1 MHRVVSSDTSQQHT
15 DLRNELTEME
25 VNHFEKLD
33 KMISEVKRTLTSS
46 KEGLLATENKISKIS
61 KDLET
66 KISLNIGGRIFTT
79 TLGNLVQEK
88 GTFFSAMFSDHF
100 DSTPDKDGTYFIDRD
115 SDLFVPI
122 IRYLRNPTAL
132 PDFIQLDKDG
142 LFDLFEQEVDF
153 YQIRSLKEIMTE
165 YIRIKATSTGFP
177 IERVIRCGK
186 SELWVDG
193 TTIFAFQKCEAIQTE
208 IVLHPCNKWKIRI
221 PGKPNT
227 LRVGV
232 VTENYALYGLLNPVE
247 IQKAIEESRYENDNE
262 NDACCII
269 SSLGNRW
276 FWPECL
282 DHIYSVQPQRD
293 WKCPRFDTQGYVVEL
308 TLKDGTLSINVNGT
322 ICDPAFQNIP
332 SEYVY
337 PLIVISLCEHS
348 EIAIEKLE

>member
-1 MHRVVSSDTSQQHT
+1 MQMDTTQQHT
-15 DLRNELTEME
+15 DLRNELTEIE

-33 KMISEVKRTLTSS
+33 KMISDVKRTFTSS

-153 YQIRSLKEIMTE
+153 YQIRSLKKIMTE
-165 YIRIKATSTGFP
+165 YIRIKILSMEFS
-177 IERVIRCGK
+177 IERVIRREK
-186 SELWVDG
+186 SELMIAG
-193 TTIFAFQKCEAIQTE
+193 PTLIMFADQEHKNDENPYGAEMILQPCARWKI
-208 IVLHPCNKWKIRI
+208 IVL
-221 PGKPNT
+221 GKLT
-227 LRVGV
+227 RFFVGV
-232 VTENYALYGLLNPVE
+232 VPETYEVNPTELDCNP
-247 IQKAIEESRYENDNE
+247 YE
-262 NDACCII
+262 ACTIC
-269 SSLGNRW
+269 STGERW
-276 FWPECL
+276 VWPDCL
-282 DHIYSVQPQRD
+282 DDVYDTDPAPD
-293 WKCPRFDTQGYVVEL
+293 WKCPIFNDGSVVEL
-308 TLKDGTLSINVNGT
+308 TLKDGSLCITVNGNV
-322 ICDPAFQNIP
+322 CDPAFENVP
-332 SEYVY
+332 KEYIY
-337 PLIVISLCEHS
+337 PYISVVLDEFS
-348 EIAIEKLE
+348 NVLIEKLE